1 MEYDIPIVELYMKN
15 VLISKPSSIYCIK
28 ILIDSVYRILNEFVI
43 LEGDQQELWEI
54 DYEKKIAINISELN
68 IVKNKMTRYDGTIQD
83 YLREKGFTE
92 VHFHGRGSLPS
103 RAHYSNKRNC
113 SFR

>member
-54 DYEKKIAINISELN
+54 DYEKKIAINISDLN
-68 IVKNKMTRYDGTIQD
+68 IVKSKMTRYDGTIQD

-92 VHFHGRGSLPS
+92 VHFHGRGSLP
-103 RAHYSNKRNC
+103 
-113 SFR
+113 

>member
-1 MEYDIPIVELYMKN
+1 MLRMSNYLCKTCSA
-15 VLISKPSSIYCIK
+15 SKTSSIYCVK
-28 ILIDSVYRILNEFVI
+28 ILNDSIYRILNEFVI

-54 DYEKKIAINISELN
+54 DYEKKIAINISDLN
-68 IVKNKMTRYDGTIQD
+68 IVENKMTRYDGTIQD

-92 VHFHGRGSLPS
+92 VHFHERGSLPS
-103 RAHYSNKRNC
+103 RAHYSSKRIC

>member
-1 MEYDIPIVELYMKN
+1 M
-15 VLISKPSSIYCIK
+15 LISKTSSIYCVK
-28 ILIDSVYRILNEFVI
+28 ILIESISRILNEFVI

-54 DYEKKIAINISELN
+54 DYEKKIALNISDLN
-68 IVKNKMTRYDGTIQD
+68 IIENKMTRYDGTIKD

-92 VHFHGRGSLPS
+92 VHFHKTGSLPS
-103 RAHYSNKRNC
+103 RAHYSSKRNC

>member
-1 MEYDIPIVELYMKN
+1 MLRMSNYLCKTCSA
-15 VLISKPSSIYCIK
+15 SKTNSIYCVK
-28 ILIDSVYRILNEFVI
+28 ILNDSIYRILNEFVI

-68 IVKNKMTRYDGTIQD
+68 IVKNKMTKYDGTIQD
-83 YLREKGFTE
+83 YLTEKGFTE
-92 VHFHGRGSLPS
+92 VHFHATGSLPS
-103 RAHYSNKRNC
+103 RAHYSSKRNC

>member
-1 MEYDIPIVELYMKN
+1 M
-15 VLISKPSSIYCIK
+15 LISKPSSIYCIK
-28 ILIDSVYRILNEFVI
+28 ILIDSIYRILNEFVI

-92 VHFHGRGSLPS
+92 VHFHATGSQDHFLHVLIIAANEIVHLDKAVA
-103 RAHYSNKRNC
+103 RCY
-113 SFR
+113 